1 MYMLQPWP
9 QKECFFFFRYFT
21 QCFCNSEEY
30 LVVGGS
36 YNCTDNPYLDRNHQE
51 PHAASKRSLIKL
63 IEHFELCDIWRF
75 FHKNH
80 WQYTWVHSRDFFIF
94 ILSLGRLDRVYCFAH
109 HINVFNSCTI
119 SPVGF
124 SDHSLVQV
132 SIHIKD
138 LRFKIAY
145 WEFNNFPVVSSCF

>member
-9 QKECFFFFRYFT
+9 FFRYFT

-75 FHKNH
+75 
-80 WQYTWVHSRDFFIF
+80 
-94 ILSLGRLDRVYCFAH
+94 LSLGRLDRVYCFAH

-138 LRFKIAY
+138 LQFKIAY